1 MTRLSLVRSYVESRL
16 PGALSPL
23 LRSDREMLMTGIDGL
38 DRLTGGI
45 PKRGLTQICAP
56 REVSSGRTTVLLS
69 LMAEVTRAE
78 EFCALVDAG
87 DCFDPTSAEAAGVD
101 LSRVL
106 WVRCKRERGIKPLPP
121 QPAQKARGPWTP
133 LEQAFRAADIVV
145 QNGGFGLIAV
155 DLAAIEERW
164 VRKTP
169 LSTWF
174 RFARVMERMPAA
186 LVFLMSYPAA
196 QSCAA
201 LTLQLPP
208 QPAQNRRGPGTP
220 VSGSRGLWQG
230 AGNVFHANFLSGVE
244 CEFEIGRARTRKPV
258 KSVPGR
264 FTANLVR
271 A

>member
-1 MTRLSLVRSYVESRL
+1 MTRLSLVRSYVESRV
-16 PGALSPL
+16 PGALSTQ
-23 LRSDREMLMTGIDGL
+23 LRSDPEMLMTGIDGL

-45 PKRGLTQICAP
+45 PRRGLTQICAP

-69 LMAEVTRAE
+69 LMAEVTRVE

-87 DCFDPTSAEAAGVD
+87 DCFDPASAEAAGVD

-106 WVRCKRERGIKPLPP
+106 WVRCKKERGIK
-121 QPAQKARGPWTP
+121 P

-174 RFARVMERMPAA
+174 RFARVMERMPAT
-186 LVFLMSYPAA
+186 LLFLMSYPAA

-201 LTLQLPP
+201 LTLQL
-208 QPAQNRRGPGTP
+208 A
-220 VSGSRGLWQG
+220 GSRGCWQEG
-230 AGNVFHANFLSGVE
+230 EEVFHANFLSGME

-264 FTANLVR
+264 FTANSVW